1 LYFEPVM
8 KDLRLFRLL
17 REGALDADDARPL
30 LEELAALPLEQRFPF
45 LGVLGAALDHA
56 DEAIAVGAIRALAGA
71 DGPRAFQRLVDALS
85 DPRGAVKLAAVEAL
99 RASCAGHPARWFH
112 AVFHPE
118 EAVRVA
124 AMDGAAPLQAESFSM
139 YLLADPACRGR
150 ALERLEGSAR
160 VGAPPALPAGALPVV
175 LELVERGALSKGSAR
190 RLLAAVPWE
199 DAARW
204 LERSR
209 QRSPAAVDAI
219 LDAAARPEGID
230 ERALGAM
237 RDSLDDLLDL
247 FWEDEPCPA
256 EDAADAA
263 SEGEHFV
270 RPFWGRL
277 TASLHAW
284 PKELVRRVVAA
295 VLAAASKRGSLPAL
309 AAGLCAVFHPRF
321 LGFTWAP
328 LGARYR
334 AVASIYGAGGRTP
347 RLNDGEVKALLAL
360 DLCERGPEGRGL
372 DLWVVGGILHFLRSN
387 PYKRLLQW
395 VGIERVLAAFAE
407 DPRHAAP
414 LLCLKDDSKRG
425 RGYILARIR
434 ERHPERRGLLLA
446 LLTEAA
452 PIDDLE
458 IVRSV
463 QGGEEAASVLVELL
477 RLDANAASPMRPKK
491 VKAVASIL
499 GEKMADGRGEAFL
512 RAWLDEPSPEAVPLG
527 VAALTAMASAMDVE
541 RFVEIA
547 LALSGARLRRLLEAL
562 AYAYSFPFGKELG
575 LAQALASHADE
586 VARSWAR
593 ARIPAEPEAS
603 LPAQRQPNAGALA
616 TPLERA
622 EQDAI
627 ASASEADLP
636 KELAPCTEAMRVGLT
651 RALAAR
657 PAPLSP
663 QIEACVALLGCHDP
677 MSEVDAEFARFA
689 PKGGALLTKLD
700 AEVVRAWEGEAL
712 LPLLGHAWT
721 YRWERHAFAFAEAM
735 VEAFGTLAS
744 GLRRARAMTS
754 GVLRE
759 QVFEAAASVMSMW
772 RWRRRESVAEACA
785 GGLDE
790 VLVSALPTDVGEP
803 AAAMLVA
810 IVAAGV
816 APERMEMLK
825 PSVARMLPDLA
836 EGTRARLTPWVES
849 RGLVGRGA
857 PRPQTSGDASDE
869 VVRQIRRAEDIEAL
883 VTWCLETNTRVVQEA
898 ALRLLELG
906 EAGAARLLGLLCGHP
921 PPPGALLLFESVP
934 LWPEGAAL
942 SEARAIAS
950 STGLASPEIRYRLA
964 IGLIERGER
973 GFVEH
978 ALRAARDD
986 AEDPWFRPEDFD
998 RLLSLTSMPE
1008 TAIAAELA
1016 ASPHP
1021 HAYRRS
1027 VERLLEARAEDAAR
1041 AAEGLRAFLE
1051 AGTARL
1057 LELRRSAAL
1066 WLHLRGDPAG
1076 FPVLL
1081 QRELEPPDEPKVA
1094 LLSGVAPDLVRAA
1107 IESVLMTGP
1116 RRVAEVLATRMLDAK
1131 GVDEDALT
1139 EAYATL
1145 LADASSS
1152 QVRSAVVQRIAQ
1164 SPRRAQ
1170 RLRRVA
1176 EAFAWGV
1183 RTARELTGR
1192 LFKVEM
1198 VSGTELGYTRFDADR
1213 VFVTAL
1219 PLLRDEPNARA
1230 VVEGLILHEVGH
1242 HMYHRGDEARA
1253 AWEKARKAGFFGL
1266 LNLVA
1271 DEHLE
1276 RNLRAEDAS
1285 YGDRLKRLAAYAFQ
1299 HSAKEIP
1306 VSELL
1311 DGLRA
1316 KAFEVLCSTKVELA
1330 RREGSVRV
1338 LSGPLLLA
1346 MEREGMSFPRFMRA
1360 LRMGLGDRHGDP
1372 IVKEALELFK
1382 GGFRRRSMPELL
1394 DVAQKLRALFGWEAS
1409 LVESFGP
1416 HEELGQDPTDQLVEG
1431 EGITPEEL
1439 QEEIDR
1445 ILDPRKAKE
1454 AAREGGDPSGRRW
1467 INVSPD
1473 EHFDLIANVVR
1484 VAHDP
1489 KEHARYAAEVARH
1502 ARRMRGYL
1510 EELGLALVPTR
1521 HRLAGKRFDRARTL
1535 AVVLRGD
1542 PRMLI
1547 ARERRPRAD
1556 LFLGVLIDCSGSMQV
1571 GGRIERAKRFGTL
1584 LAEAARGV
1592 HGVDVAVYGFTDQVI
1607 YDAGDASRC
1616 AAHALTAGGGNNDAG
1631 ALWYAAMAARASRR
1645 RARLLVMIS
1654 DGLPT
1659 ECSAGALRKAVG
1671 IIGGRMGVACAQV
1684 AVQPLEEVCFPSYVV
1699 LDESDP
1705 DASVRR
1711 FGAIVA
1717 RLVQKTLAGA

>member
-1 LYFEPVM
+1 LYFEAVM

-56 DEAIAVGAIRALAGA
+56 DEAIAVVALRALAGA
-71 DGPRAFQRLVDALS
+71 DGPRAWKRLVGALS
-85 DPRGAVKLAAVEAL
+85 DPREAVKLAAVEAL
-99 RASCAGHPARWFH
+99 RESCAGHPARWFH

-118 EAVRVA
+118 AAVRAA
-124 AMDGAAPLQAESFSM
+124 AMAGAPPLHAESFCI
-139 YLLADPACRGR
+139 YLLTDPACRER
-150 ALERLEGSAR
+150 ALERLGGSAR
-160 VGAPPALPAGALPVV
+160 GGVPALPAGVLPVV
-175 LELVERGALSKGSAR
+175 LELVERGALSKAVAR
-190 RLLAAVPWE
+190 RLLAAMPWE
-199 DAARW
+199 DAAGW
-204 LERSR
+204 FERSR
-209 QRSPAAVDAI
+209 QRSPAEVDA
-219 LDAAARPEGID
+219 LLEAAARPEGLD
-230 ERALGAM
+230 ERALGAAQD
-237 RDSLDDLLDL
+237 RLDDLLDL
-247 FWEDEPCPA
+247 FWVSERDPA
-256 EDAADAA
+256 DGAAKAA
-263 SEGEHFV
+263 EEGEGSASV
-270 RPFWGRL
+270 FWGKL
-277 TASLHAW
+277 MASLYGW
-284 PKELVRRVVAA
+284 PKELVRRVLAA
-295 VLAAASKRGSLPAL
+295 ILAAASKRGSMPAV

-328 LGARYR
+328 LGARYS
-334 AVASIYGAGGRTP
+334 AVAWVYAAGSRAP
-347 RLNDGEVKALLAL
+347 RLNDDAVKALLAI
-360 DLCERGPEGRGL
+360 DLCERPSGGL

-387 PYKRLLQW
+387 PYKRLIRW
-395 VGIERVLAAFAE
+395 VAIERVLAAFAE
-407 DPRHAAP
+407 DPTYAAP

-458 IVRSV
+458 VVRSV

-477 RLDANAASPMRPKK
+477 RIEAKAASPMRPKK
-491 VKAVASIL
+491 VSAVAAIL

-512 RAWLDEPSPEAVPLG
+512 RAWLDGPSPEDAPLG
-527 VAALTAMASAMDVE
+527 VAALTAMAKAMDVE
-541 RFVEIA
+541 RFVEVA
-547 LALSGARLRRLLEAL
+547 LGLSAVRLRRLLSAL
-562 AYAYSFPFGKELG
+562 AYAYAFPFGKELR
-575 LAQALASHADE
+575 LAQALASHEDE

-593 ARIPAEPEAS
+593 ARVPAEPEESA
-603 LPAQRQPNAGALA
+603 PVQRKPRAGAQA
-616 TPLERA
+616 APLERA
-622 EQDAI
+622 EEDEI
-627 ASASEADLP
+627 AWASEADLP
-636 KELAPCTEAMRVGLT
+636 KALAPCIEAMRVGLT

-657 PAPLSP
+657 SAPPSP
-663 QIEACVALLGCHDP
+663 QIEACVALLGCCDP
-677 MSEVDAEFARFA
+677 IGEVDAEFARFA
-689 PKGGALLTKLD
+689 PKTPALLTKLD
-700 AEVVRAWEGEAL
+700 AEVVRAWEGEAK

-735 VEAFGTLAS
+735 VEAFGTFAE
-744 GLRRARAMTS
+744 GLRRARALTS
-754 GVLRE
+754 GALRE

-785 GGLDE
+785 DGLDE
-790 VLVSALPTDVGEP
+790 VLVSALPTEVGEP

-816 APERMEMLK
+816 APAHMEMLK

-857 PRPQTSGDASDE
+857 PRPQTSGDASEE

-883 VTWCLETNTRVVQEA
+883 VAWCLETNTRVVQEA

-906 EAGAARLLGLLCGHP
+906 EAGAERILRLICVSP
-921 PPPGALLLFESVP
+921 PPPGVLLLFESVP

-950 STGLASPEIRYRLA
+950 LTGPASPEIRYRLSA
-964 IGLIERGER
+964 ALIERGER
-973 GFVEH
+973 GFALH
-978 ALRAARDD
+978 AIRAARDD
-986 AEDPWFRPEDFD
+986 AEDPWFRPEDFE
-998 RLLSLTSMPE
+998 RLLSLTGMPE
-1008 TAIAAELA
+1008 TAIAVELA

-1051 AGTARL
+1051 AGTKRL

-1076 FPVLL
+1076 FPILL
-1081 QRELEPPDEPKVA
+1081 QRELEPPGEPKVA

-1107 IESVLMTGP
+1107 IESVLLTGP
-1116 RRVAEVLATRMLDAK
+1116 RRAAEVLATRMLDEK

-1152 QVRSAVVQRIAQ
+1152 LVRSTVVQRLAQ

-1306 VSELL
+1306 VSEFL

-1316 KAFEVLCSTKVELA
+1316 KAFEVLSSTKVELA
-1330 RREGSVRV
+1330 RREGSVRIE
-1338 LSGPLLLA
+1338 SGPLLLA

-1372 IVKEALELFK
+1372 IVRAALELFK

-1394 DVAQKLRALFGWEAS
+1394 ELAQKLRALFGWEAS

-1454 AAREGGDPSGRRW
+1454 AARGGSDPSGRRW

-1502 ARRMRGYL
+1502 ARRMRAYL

-1521 HRLAGKRFDRARTL
+1521 HRLAGKRFDRSRTL

-1584 LAEAARGV
+1584 LAEAARGML
-1592 HGVDVAVYGFTDQVI
+1592 GVDVAVYGFTDQVI
-1607 YDAGDASRC
+1607 YDAGDAARC

-1631 ALWYAAMAARASRR
+1631 ALWYAATAARASRR

-1659 ECSAGALRKAVG
+1659 QCSAGALRKAVG

-1705 DASVRR
+1705 DASVQR